1 MRVLIATLTSELI
14 GGVERYLSTIIPAL
28 ADAGHQIGLICEHDA
43 HGEGVNIASGI
54 SDVWIASRL
63 GSDAAVEKARA
74 WCPDVVY
81 AHGFNDV
88 SMDEEVARI
97 APTVFFAHN
106 HFGIC
111 ISGEKRFKVP
121 RAAICDCS
129 FGWRCIAQYYPR
141 RCGGLSPAT
150 MIRNYRRESRRLMLL
165 RSYHAILTAS
175 EYMRGEYY
183 TNGISPGSLHVLS
196 LPVSGAEESYRLAAV
211 PQSRNVVPENESN
224 SRSQYHVLFVG
235 RMTNL
240 KGGGVMLECLPQVC
254 DALKRPVLATFIGDG
269 PERESWARRAALLTR
284 EKPSLNVKFT
294 GWLGKGEMAEAFSSA
309 DLIVMPSQWPEPFG
323 LAGLEAGLHGIPAA
337 AFAVGGIPE
346 WLINGVSGFLAEGGQ
361 LSASALAGAII
372 RCLSDPKTYATLREG
387 SRSNARRFTTDS
399 HLRGLLGIFESVLTE
414 RQGSYSKRRQ
424 EMVVE
429 GGSEEQVFSSSR
441 D

>member
-1 MRVLIATLTSELI
+1 
-14 GGVERYLSTIIPAL
+14 
-28 ADAGHQIGLICEHDA
+28 
-43 HGEGVNIASGI
+43 
-54 SDVWIASRL
+54 
-63 GSDAAVEKARA
+63 
-74 WCPDVVY
+74 
-81 AHGFNDV
+81 
-88 SMDEEVARI
+88 
-97 APTVFFAHN
+97 
-106 HFGIC
+106 
-111 ISGEKRFKVP
+111 
-121 RAAICDCS
+121 
-129 FGWRCIAQYYPR
+129 
-141 RCGGLSPAT
+141 
-150 MIRNYRRESRRLMLL
+150 
-165 RSYHAILTAS
+165 
-175 EYMRGEYY
+175 MRGEYY